1 MTYEEA
7 VEYLKESG
15 RFEQLGFVT
24 DEEISKIEK
33 TMVIQAAILEKRR
46 IKDI

>member
-7 VEYLKESG
+7 VKYLKESG
-15 RFEQLGFVT
+15 VFEKLGFVT
-24 DEEISKIEK
+24 DEEISKIEES
-33 TMVIQAAILEKRR
+33 MVIEAAVLEKRR